1 MDMEVDF
8 CDQFYDCE
16 EEEMEEVL
24 YTQAPNVKNFSCN
37 KKKYIPCLY
46 NTYR

>member
-16 EEEMEEVL
+16 EEEMEEVR
-24 YTQAPNVKNFSCN
+24 VKNFSFN
-37 KKKYIPCLY
+37 KKIYLLPL
-46 NTYR
+46 